1 MEGQVDFDVLIV
13 GAGLSGCVLAE
24 KLATEKNL
32 KVLIIEKRDHIG
44 GNCYDF
50 IDENDILMN
59 KYGAHLFHTES
70 ERAWEYVNSFDEW
83 VRWDHRTIGSV
94 DGQHVSIP
102 VNINTVNKLCNA
114 NIKTIEEMDQWLEK
128 T

>member
-1 MEGQVDFDVLIV
+1 MEGPLDFDVLIV
-13 GAGLSGCVLAE
+13 GAGLSGCVLAN

-32 KVLIIEKRDHIG
+32 KVLIIEKRDHVG

-83 VRWDHRTIGSV
+83 VRWDHRTIGVV
-94 DGQHVSIP
+94 D
-102 VNINTVNKLCNA
+102 N
-114 NIKTIEEMDQWLEK
+114 
-128 T
+128 